1 MKNFKS
7 FVAEEKPNIKLKAKG
22 EQDFVDAHKVEITDP
37 TDQGN
42 NSAKVTTKANSGKHK
57 NDRADN
63 KQEFG
68 EAVKKTYQVSGK
80 VLAAKMRQIP
90 SLKSFA
96 DKFENKPIVTPQMV
110 DKMLPDYISGGEITK
125 LFKES
130 VEESVKP
137 DVEKAF
143 PASGV
148 RKHTAPKGTSTMP
161 KDKEKAKGKPAG
173 SFKEEVK
180 ELDEVSLKLGLK
192 AYKGRMASMD
202 DEENSSGDPD
212 KAMKNYYPDKDG
224 PYGERKSDRTAKR
237 IIKKHGIKGKKAI
250 DKMKMFSEQNKPF
263 FMAVGYVSPHLPFI
277 QPKKYWDMYN
287 HDAIQL
293 ADNVYQPKNSPDIA
307 IEAQHNSAEMRKNYL
322 DMPENGPLSDELSRN
337 LIHGYYASITYMDAL
352 IGELLK
358 SLDELGIRD
367 NTTIVLWSD
376 HGYFL
381 GEHGFW
387 CKHSTFYEAVK
398 IPLYI
403 SAPNYAK
410 NKTTNSFTEL
420 VDIYPTLC
428 DIAGITPPK
437 HLQGESVVSVL
448 KDPTKQLKSEVY
460 TRYKQGEAVIDK
472 NFSYTE
478 FYEGEKYLGNML
490 YDMNKDMKQ
499 NTDISKIEANK
510 ELVEKYKKKL
520 KIMRDKVSKNPI

>member
-1 MKNFKS
+1 MKISTIK
-7 FVAEEKPNIKLKAKG
+7 NIKILTLTTWLVIGFSCKVKNTKEIVSASTINKKQNILFISIDDFRPKISSYG
-22 EQDFVDAHKVEITDP
+22 ETKMITPNLDKLASEGVQFNNAFTNIAVCGASRASIMTGIRPSETRFNDFSTRASVDVPNTIP
-37 TDQGN
+37 LN
-42 NSAKVTTKANSGKHK
+42 
-57 NDRADN
+57 
-63 KQEFG
+63 
-68 EAVKKTYQVSGK
+68 
-80 VLAAKMRQIP
+80 QI
-90 SLKSFA
+90 
-96 DKFENKPIVTPQMV
+96 
-110 DKMLPDYISGGEITK
+110 
-125 LFKES
+125 FKENGYQTIS
-130 VEESVKP
+130 YGKIYHHNDDFRQYWSEVDEGQIQSDYQDPESIKRRDDSPRGEYGKKGVAFEYP
-137 DVEKAF
+137 DVDDYAYN
-143 PASGV
+143 
-148 RKHTAPKGTSTMP
+148 
-161 KDKEKAKGKPAG
+161 DGKI
-173 SFKEEVK
+173 
-180 ELDEVSLKLGLK
+180 
-192 AYKGRMASMD
+192 
-202 DEENSSGDPD
+202 
-212 KAMKNYYPDKDG
+212 
-224 PYGERKSDRTAKR
+224 T
-237 IIKKHGIKGKKAI
+237 KKAI
-250 DKMKMFSEQNKPF
+250 DKMKMLSEQNKPF